1 MTTASNRQRRRGAW
15 GAARPTPRD
24 LLAGGSV
31 ALVLIPQALAYAE
44 VAGLPA
50 VHGLYAAAVPLL
62 AAAVF
67 ASCPYLQTGPVALT
81 ALLTY
86 GALIPL
92 AEAGTSAY
100 VGAAALLALVVGAT
114 RALIGFL
121 KSGWVSY
128 LMSQPV
134 LTGFTSGAAILII
147 FTQVPGAVGLGAE
160 GRGPVAGLL
169 AVAGSPETWHPM
181 ALVMTAMTMLIT
193 VVSRRVHP
201 LVPGALLAAIV
212 GVVFSVRMGYTGP
225 VVGQVSA
232 QLPPLS
238 GGIPWGLGPG
248 LLLPGVVIA
257 LVGFAE
263 SAAIAQVFASRER
276 ARWNPDQEFL
286 SQGMANLAAGV
297 FSGFPV
303 GGSFSRSSLNHLSG
317 AVTRWSGAFTG
328 VGVLLILPFTS
339 LLAPLPKAVL
349 SGVVITAVAGLV
361 RPRKLV
367 GLWRLSRVQALVA
380 WATFALCLLLSPRV
394 EQAVLLGVLISLA
407 VHVWRERRAAFD
419 IEMDGRTLRIDARGV
434 LWFASAPRLQE
445 QILSELADATDVDE
459 VVIDLSGLGR
469 IDLTGALV
477 LRRILDEVGAVGVR
491 GTLVEVPPHAA
502 KLLDNVIR
510 LRPSDTQSG

>member
-1 MTTASNRQRRRGAW
+1 MSPGGGQRRRAQW
-15 GAARPTPRD
+15 GRARPQSRD
-24 LLAGGSV
+24 VLAGASV
-31 ALVLIPQALAYAE
+31 ALVLVPQALAYAE

-50 VHGLYAAAVPLL
+50 VHGLYASAIPLM

-86 GALIPL
+86 GALVPL
-92 AEAGTSAY
+92 ADVGSSVY
-100 VGAAALLALVVGAT
+100 VGAAALLAVVVGLT
-114 RALIGFL
+114 RLLIGVL
-121 KSGWVSY
+121 KAGWVSY

-134 LTGFTSGAAILII
+134 LTGFTSGASILII
-147 FTQVPGAVGLGAE
+147 FTQVPGAVGLGAD
-160 GRGPVAGLL
+160 GRGPVAAVL
-169 AVAGSPETWHPM
+169 AVLGDPGSWHPM
-181 ALVMTAMTMLIT
+181 ALVLTAMTMVISLGA
-193 VVSRRVHP
+193 RRLHP
-201 LVPGALLAAIV
+201 LVPGALIAAVV
-212 GVVFSVRMGYTGP
+212 GVVFSMRMGYTGP
-225 VVGQVSA
+225 VVGQVPGR
-232 QLPPLS
+232 LPPLS
-238 GGIPWGLGPG
+238 ADIPWALGPS

-286 SQGMANLAAGV
+286 SQGVANVVAGV

-303 GGSFSRSSLNHLSG
+303 GGSFSRSSLDHLSG

-328 VGVLLILPFTS
+328 VAVLLILPFTA

-361 RPRKLV
+361 RPRKLI
-367 GLWRLSRVQALVA
+367 GLWRLSKVQAMVA
-380 WATFALCLLLSPRV
+380 WATFTLCILLSPRV

-407 VHVWRERRAAFD
+407 AHVWRERRAAFD

-445 QILSELADATDVDE
+445 QILSELAEATDVDE

-510 LRPSDTQSG
+510 LRPSDAQRS

>member
-1 MTTASNRQRRRGAW
+1 M
-15 GAARPTPRD
+15 
-24 LLAGGSV
+24 
-31 ALVLIPQALAYAE
+31 ALVLIPQGLAYAE
-44 VAGLPA
+44 VAGLPT
-50 VHGLYAAAVPLL
+50 VHGLYASAAPLL
-62 AAAVF
+62 AAALF

-86 GALIPL
+86 GALVPL

-114 RALIGFL
+114 RLLIGLL
-121 KSGWVSY
+121 KAGWVSY

-147 FTQVPGAVGLGAE
+147 FTQVPGALGMGAG
-160 GRGPVAGLL
+160 GRGPVAAFLGVMSDPQAWNSM
-169 AVAGSPETWHPM
+169 AVALT
-181 ALVMTAMTMLIT
+181 VMTM
-193 VVSRRVHP
+193 VVSLGARRIHP
-201 LVPGALLAAIV
+201 LLPGALLAAVLGI
-212 GVVFSVRMGYTGP
+212 VFSVRLGYSGP
-225 VVGQVSA
+225 VVGEVSA
-232 QLPPLS
+232 QLPPVS

-263 SAAIAQVFASRER
+263 SAAIAQAFASRER

-286 SQGMANLAAGV
+286 SQGVANLAAGI

-317 AVTRWSGAFTG
+317 ATTRWSGAFTG
-328 VGVLLILPFTS
+328 LAVLLILPFTS

-349 SGVVITAVAGLV
+349 SGVVIAAVAGLV
-361 RPRKLV
+361 RPRQLI
-367 GLWRLSRVQALVA
+367 GLWRLSRVQAMVA

-407 VHVWRERRAAFD
+407 AHVWRERLAAFD

-445 QILSELADATDVDE
+445 QILSELAEATDVDE

-491 GTLVEVPPHAA
+491 GSLVEVPPHAA
-502 KLLDNVIR
+502 RILDNVIR
-510 LRPSDTQSG
+510 LRPSETNRT